1 MGPETASTS
10 DLQNLQTISVA
21 VPASSWRGAGEVK
34 LPDVAISSYYWW
46 WWWHWCR
53 NFKVSGRVL
62 CANGSP
68 VVGATVCAIDVDYWW
83 WWSSQE
89 QVGCAT
95 TDATGSFEI
104 DFTRCCGWWPWWWW
118 ETRDWLVD
126 PILVDQ
132 ITAFLKQNGQ
142 VGRLPR
148 AIPSPSLAVFQP
160 LLASAMRATR
170 ADLSK
175 NIARANTGFVPSS
188 STAANIS
195 NVDPAA
201 LEGLRERLAAVLPK
215 GFPIPIWPWYPWFP
229 WDNCDANIIF
239 KVTQAC
245 GGATNTIV
253 NETVGETRWDI
264 PTTLNVT
271 LTASDGA
278 CCAYS
283 CGDDCPAGNCIVP
296 SDICQINVGSIG
308 GNVGALPCT
317 PAQVGLY
324 SPGIADRPFAAS
336 VTLYGLFGDAVDVD
350 YYEFQYATSPGGP
363 YSPLPL
369 PAVGGFDRWV
379 LEFLPGPPFPNPKWV
394 PVPFPVNTISD
405 GTINHYVIETISHY
419 EATNGTQIW
428 DSSTHDL
435 LVVLNTLNVLT
446 NGIYYLRMV
455 AYIASGLLGQSHLSN
470 TDNSNPDSQAMLPVC
485 DPNACDP
492 VLNNW
497 WAVAIDNRAPGDT
510 GPSGQP
516 MRRISTSARTTDCGH
531 RAKSALVRD
540 GVTTAIAHAAN
551 ICVEPGDSAADRLR
565 RLSTRTASWTFTD
578 LRCCMGSMGTSRC
591 CRSGSPRWRVRW
603 LRPGR
608 RLPPK
613 SGPAYSQALSRGA
626 ISPVWNGGSMRL
638 TVEATSAF
646 PTTCAYLLR
655 LDVYKRP
662 IQNCDAVND
671 EQSNVSYGK
680 LQCSSVA
687 RQRPVKAAREIGA
700 ALSMGGPG
708 SSEGLRAA
716 GARACMALPERAAAL
731 TRPTGPSRIG
741 RRWRRWKFWIRICP
755 RRFPQPGRVAR
766 ISSPTGRTGGLDR
779 PASLPSWRGLGGNK

>member
-1 MGPETASTS
+1 MATRPRSTSDSHEFLLEVPLDASKVSDFKPDRPVKVVVVSKRGEAQHQLVNLNESGKGTASFRFAEAPGSLQVLMGPETASAA

-21 VPASSWRGAGEVK
+21 VPASSWRATREVK

-53 NFKVSGRVL
+53 SFKISGRVL

-104 DFTRCCGWWPWWWW
+104 DFTRCCGWWPLWWW

-132 ITAFLKQNGQ
+132 ITTFVKQS
-142 VGRLPR
+142 GRLAQLPR
-148 AIPSPSLAVFQP
+148 AIPTPSLAVFQS
-160 LLASAMRATR
+160 LLASTATPFR
-170 ADLSK
+170 ADIAK

-188 STAANIS
+188 SAAANIS
-195 NVDPAA
+195 GVDPAA
-201 LEGLRERLAAVLPK
+201 LESLRERLAAVLPK
-215 GFPIPIWPWYPWFP
+215 GFQIPIWPWYPWFP

-253 NETVGETRWDI
+253 NETVSDTRWDI

-271 LTASDGA
+271 LTASEGA

-308 GNVGALPCT
+308 GNVGAALCT

-324 SPGIADRPFAAS
+324 SPGVADRPFAAS
-336 VTLYGLFGDAVDVD
+336 VTLYGMFGDAVDVD
-350 YYEFQYATSPGGP
+350 YYEFQYATSPGGA

-405 GTINHYVIETISHY
+405 GTTNHYVIETISHY

-428 DSSTHDL
+428 DSSSHDL
-435 LVVLNTLNVLT
+435 LLVLNTLNVLT
-446 NGIYYLRMV
+446 NGVYYLRMV
-455 AYIASGLLGQSHLSN
+455 AYARPGSSGNLTLSN
-470 TDNSNPDSQAMLPVC
+470 TDNSNPDSQGILPVC
-485 DPNACDP
+485 DPNPRDP

-497 WAVAIDNRAPGDT
+497 WAVSIDNRAPGDT
-510 GPSGQP
+510 DPSGQP
-516 MRRISTSARTTDCGH
+516 CGGLHVCTDQPI
-531 RAKSALVRD
+531 AAILQVALVRD
-540 GVTTAIAHAAN
+540 GVTTVIGACGN
-551 ICVEPGDSAADRLR
+551 ICVEPGDLLQIDYVAYDPDGFLDSYDLALLYGLDGYVPLLSLGVAPVASPMAPAWAPAA
-565 RLSTRTASWTFTD
+565 AE
-578 LRCCMGSMGTSRC
+578 
-591 CRSGSPRWRVRW
+591 V
-603 LRPGR
+603 
-608 RLPPK
+608 
-613 SGPAYSQALSRGA
+613 GPTYSQALGQGA

-638 TVEATSAF
+638 TVQATSAF
-646 PTTCAYLLR
+646 LTTCAYLLQ

-671 EQSNVSYGK
+671 EQSNVSYESFTVQLG
-680 LQCSSVA
+680 C
-687 RQRPVKAAREIGA
+687 P
-700 ALSMGGPG
+700 P
-708 SSEGLRAA
+708 AA
-716 GARACMALPERAAAL
+716 G
-731 TRPTGPSRIG
+731 
-741 RRWRRWKFWIRICP
+741 
-755 RRFPQPGRVAR
+755 
-766 ISSPTGRTGGLDR
+766 
-779 PASLPSWRGLGGNK
+779 